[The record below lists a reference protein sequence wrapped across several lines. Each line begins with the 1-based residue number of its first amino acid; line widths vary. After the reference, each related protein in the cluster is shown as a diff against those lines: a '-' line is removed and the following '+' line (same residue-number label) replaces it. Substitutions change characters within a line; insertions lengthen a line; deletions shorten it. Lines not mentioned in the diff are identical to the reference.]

1 MTGISANEQ
10 DHIRGRLVA
19 ARDGIRRQRAE
30 LMLEVGRLLRAWR
43 ALSGVLQQDLAAEGC
58 VSATV
63 VRRIEKGD
71 YESAPPQSL
80 IAAVTRQGGPA
91 RELRELAQTFQA
103 LQAQQRQIDKMLTRK
118 ILPGPAGRPAGEG
131 EQVTLAAGLRPAALP
146 RPPSVF
152 VGRQREL
159 NALTRLLYRQRLVT
173 VVGPGGIGK
182 TALCLRLAQSHLP
195 APAGPWFADLSRV
208 RAGEPLL
215 PLLAR
220 LILDDD
226 GGPGD
231 DDEVAPRLGAVLGDT
246 PALII
251 LDNCEHVVA
260 AAAAA
265 TTELLNA
272 GPGIRILAT
281 SREPMHLPD
290 ESVLTIGPLPVTNR
304 ETPAAGMSPL
314 QPGDAVVLFTRL
326 LGKDLGDEAQLNSR
340 QTAAVADLCRQLDGI
355 PLCIELAAA
364 RARTLPVSDV
374 AGSVRRGLAVLSGG
388 RRDIPRHQ
396 AIEATISWSWDLL
409 TPDEQRA
416 LARLAILT
424 APFTLRCG
432 AAVAAEDL
440 DSGERLVAAL
450 ADKSLLSQEVNEAGD
465 ARLKIL
471 AVVRNFA
478 LPRLGTADRQRAV
491 RQLMSWALTAIPS
504 DEIALQQ
511 SDAIERL
518 DTDFPLIRAALELS
532 EDSPAEQVRLA
543 LAIWQY
549 WHIRSLSDYGCQFLA
564 KAREENIPLSPA
576 ERGRALG
583 TLASLLAYQGHFA
596 ESIDAAERS
605 IEVRRTLGDPAQ
617 LRYGLLILFG
627 NLLETR
633 RFDEA
638 ERCLAEIA
646 EIPGEVE
653 RSTQGD
659 LSVRHGMLYLHR
671 GDPQRAVQLLRE
683 AARCFSSEKM
693 TLAHGFC
700 LGYLSVA
707 YRRAGRLDASLQSAL
722 EARKIVGDVF
732 GPSCEA
738 EVTVGV
744 AAAYLALGRQEDAL
758 AALDAAPMDEQF
770 RQSTRTHAL
779 ALRAMAASTVSPP
792 AAAAFLLSHVN
803 EFAGERGSRPDQ
815 ARMLVKAAQ
824 EIAYRSGAYETA
836 ARLLGVHTR
845 LGPGDQEIAVG
856 PPTRE
861 SSLRL
866 NGHLPQSRLEALIAN
881 GFQIEPA
888 DAFDTTVAALT
899 QLASAAREPLSER
912 PALDG
917 STSVGTRLMIIA
929 PYSAPSDGAT
939 E

>member
-1 MTGISANEQ
+1 MTEISHTEQ
-10 DHIRGRLVA
+10 DRIRGRLIV
-19 ARDGIRRQRAE
+19 ARDGIRHQRSQV
-30 LMLEVGRLLRAWR
+30 MLEVGRLLSAWR

-58 VSATV
+58 ISATV

-71 YESAPPQSL
+71 YESPPPQSL
-80 IAAVTRQGGPA
+80 IAAVARLRGPA
-91 RELRELAQTFQA
+91 RELQELAHSFTV
-103 LQAQQRQIDKMLTRK
+103 LQAQQKQVDKMLARK
-118 ILPGPAGRPAGEG
+118 ILPGTAGRPAGES
-131 EQVTLAAGLRPAALP
+131 EQVTLVAELRPAMLP

-159 NALTRLLYRQRLVT
+159 NGLRRLLDRQRLVT

-182 TALCLRLAQSHLP
+182 TALCLRLAESRPP
-195 APAGPWFADLSRV
+195 APAGPWFADLSCV
-208 RAGEPLL
+208 RPGEPLL

-220 LILDDD
+220 LILDED
-226 GGPGD
+226 GGTGD
-231 DDEVAPRLGAVLGDT
+231 SDEVTPRLGAALGDT

-265 TTELLNA
+265 ATELLDA
-272 GPGIRILAT
+272 CPGVRILAT
-281 SREPMHLPD
+281 SREPLHLPE
-290 ESVLTIGPLPVTNR
+290 ESVLTIGPLPVTDH
-304 ETPAAGMSPL
+304 ELPLPGTSPSQPA
-314 QPGDAVVLFTRL
+314 DAVELFTRL
-326 LGKDLGDEAQLNSR
+326 LTRDLGDEGRLNPK
-340 QTAAVADLCRQLDGI
+340 QAAAAVDLCRQLDGV

-374 AGSVRRGLAVLSGG
+374 ATSVRRGLAVLSGG
-388 RRDIPRHQ
+388 RRDVPRHQ

-424 APFTLRCG
+424 APFTLQCG
-432 AAVAAEDL
+432 AAVAAEEM

-450 ADKSLLSQEVNEAGD
+450 ADKSLLSQETNEGGD

-471 AVVRNFA
+471 SVVRNFA
-478 LPRLGTADRQRAV
+478 IARLSIADRQRAV
-491 RQLMSWALTAIPS
+491 RQLMSWALTTIPT

-518 DTDFPLIRAALELS
+518 DMDFPLIRTALEWS

-543 LAIWQY
+543 LAIWPY
-549 WHIRSLSDYGCQFLA
+549 WHIRSLSDYGRQFLA
-564 KAREENIPLSPA
+564 KARLENVSLSPA

-605 IEVRRTLGDPAQ
+605 IAVRRTLGDPAQ

-638 ERCLAEIA
+638 ERCLAEIT
-646 EIPGEVE
+646 EIPGKVE
-653 RSTQGD
+653 RSTLGD
-659 LSVRHGMLYLHR
+659 LSVRHGVLHLHR
-671 GDPQRAVQLLRE
+671 GDPRRAVKLLRE

-707 YRRAGRLDASLQSAL
+707 YRRAGHLDASLQSAL
-722 EARKIVGDVF
+722 EARNIIGNVF

-758 AALDAAPMDEQF
+758 ATLDAAPMDEQV
-770 RQSTRTHAL
+770 RSSTRTHAL
-779 ALRAMAASTVSPP
+779 ALRAMAASAVSPS

-803 EFAGERGSRPDQ
+803 EFAGDRGSQPDQ
-815 ARMLVKAAQ
+815 AMMLVKAVQ
-824 EIAYRSGAYETA
+824 EIAYRSGAYDTA
-836 ARLLGVHTR
+836 ARLLGVHAR
-845 LGPGDQEIAVG
+845 LWPGDQEIEVG
-856 PPTRE
+856 PPARE

-866 NGHLPQSRLEALIAN
+866 NGHVPQPRLEALIAN
-881 GFQIEPA
+881 GFQIEPG
-888 DAFDTTVAALT
+888 DAFDFTVAALT
-899 QLASAAREPLSER
+899 QLASAAREPASRR

-929 PYSAPSDGAT
+929 PYSAPPG
-939 E
+939 